1 MTEPARQHIRSIHV
15 FTLWVVILMALPAF
29 IATRG
34 GSSSNEA
41 SFESTRVEI
50 EGVPEY
56 DLNLRIPDMAPSLVI
71 LAPSEF
77 LAATGPLARHRTKM
91 GLPTVLYSIDDIEE
105 NISGEDR
112 ERKVH
117 NFLRTLHQQNPSFK
131 WLLIMGDSEHL
142 MPRPLW
148 HYALDRG
155 QFYQNYYYSDMY
167 YAGLDSTWDTD
178 GNGRYGEFSNITYT
192 VDGDLDADV
201 YVGRVT
207 ASTVEHVTNYVEKL
221 IRYERN
227 PPVGTWMKR
236 FLNWGSVMEAPNN
249 IELGAT
255 DRYVDYRSNA
265 YKVCTKVGESLPDH
279 IIERRLYDYPQL
291 EGGNYTIDD
300 GRDSLNRHNMLAWL
314 NKGASL
320 LNFAGQAR
328 YAGYA
333 LNDYGPPTCNDNADN
348 YVWNEPIR
356 YSDHA
361 SLTNGDMLPF
371 MYLSTC
377 NSASFHFGD
386 ATLETFL
393 TAESG
398 GAIGF
403 ISSTGTS
410 YRGEERSYS
419 WGNWYLDQRYW
430 EIFFQERV
438 TRPGQALGV
447 LKADYRKT
455 WFGDQLPAL
464 RESILGMMYAYV
476 LLGDP
481 YVDIYTDEAVWFKDP
496 SQLGVKWYAGEHDY
510 SVRILDHLGDPV
522 PNPRLTIYD
531 PNLYRVVTGDG
542 DGWLNFTLDLTGSS
556 RINVTFTAHNAVQTS
571 SRYNVLPEIA
581 DLAIIEGGIQI
592 SDPLPA
598 HGDTVTITVPV
609 RNIGGMVAEDSRLH
623 VSYVGGNGDP
633 TYKVFRHDLGDLQED
648 EEGVVSWNWSVRAGA
663 HAFQL
668 VAQTSSIDLDA
679 SNNIAWIRFN
689 TSGPDLLFSPGTGR
703 FDPSDVVRPGSPVS
717 VHYSIYNQGPV
728 SGEVDIGVFNGDPG
742 EGGKAIGEILDPGP
756 IGPGEYLNGSL
767 SFISPQNTSMVYIVM
782 DPYGEYPPDMIDVGS
797 KSLLIVNYPPIL
809 LGSPSITLLEDS
821 AGSTLALDGFFDDI
835 DDLGEVLEYSLI
847 SSPVMVSRI
856 GIGEERAAFL
866 RVKPPPDWFG
876 ETEVIIGVDDGLGGI
891 EVSIPVMVS
900 PMNDP
905 PTFPQAPLG
914 RMDLV
919 VLEDTAL
926 FITILAEDIE
936 GDPITYSTEDGGIEL
951 NGETGEMAWY
961 PVQKDVGTNVFKIFA
976 SDGNGGVSLLQ
987 ITVEVIE
994 VNEGPYIEPLPDIS
1008 CTVGKLLTFQVIAS
1022 DEEGDNL
1029 TYSSDVPFVTL
1040 EADGS
1045 GMINATHGTE
1055 GTLLVTIEVRDGTNS
1070 RYVSFNLTVISEGIG
1085 GDGKGSF
1092 DLQPIMAAGGVALAL
1107 FALLFVGFKAMRKN
1121 GENDGVEEE
1130 RRMADAL
1137 YEDERAD
1144 VEDAMP
1150 PVGEEPLEEVRE

>member
-1 MTEPARQHIRSIHV
+1 MIAPARLHVRSVHL
-15 FTLWVVILMALPAF
+15 FTLWVVVLMSLPAF
-29 IATRG
+29 FATSG
-34 GSSSNEA
+34 GSSSDEA
-41 SFESTRVEI
+41 SSGPIRGEI

-56 DLNLRIPDMAPSLVI
+56 ALGLRIPEVDPSLVI

-77 LAATGPLARHRTKM
+77 LAATWPLARHRTRM

-178 GNGRYGEFSNITYT
+178 GNGRYGEFSNTTYT

-201 YVGRVT
+201 YVGRVP
-207 ASTVEHVTNYVEKL
+207 ASTAEHVTNYVEKL

-265 YKVCTKVGESLPDH
+265 YKVCSKVGEDLPDNT
-279 IIERRLYDYPQL
+279 IERRLYDYPQL
-291 EGGNYTIDD
+291 EGGNYTVDD
-300 GRDSLNRHNMLAWL
+300 GRDTLNRHNMLAWL

-333 LNDYGPPTCNDNADN
+333 LNDYGPPTCNENADN
-348 YVWNEPIR
+348 YVWNEPIK

-398 GAIGF
+398 GAIGL

-410 YRGEERSYS
+410 YRGEENLYS

-430 EIFFQERV
+430 EIFFQEGV

-447 LKADYRKT
+447 LKADYREA

-464 RESILGMMYAYV
+464 RESVLGMMYAYV

-496 SQLGVKWYAGEHDY
+496 SQLGIKWYTGEHYY
-510 SVRILDHLGDPV
+510 SMRVLDHLGDPV
-522 PNPRLTIYD
+522 LNPRLTIYD
-531 PNLYRVVTGDG
+531 PNVYRVVAGDG
-542 DGWLNFTLDLTGSS
+542 DGWLNFTLDLTSSS

-571 SRYNVLPEIA
+571 YQYNVLPEIA
-581 DLAIIEGGIQI
+581 DLEIVEEEILI
-592 SDPLPA
+592 SDPSPA
-598 HGDTVTITVPV
+598 HGDMVTITVPV

-633 TYKVFRHDLGDLQED
+633 TYKVFRRDLGDLQED
-648 EEGVVSWNWSVRAGA
+648 EEGVVAWNWSVRAGA

-668 VAQTSSIDLDA
+668 VAQTSSIDLDT
-679 SNNIAWIRFN
+679 SNNIVWIDFN

-703 FDPSDVVRPGSPVS
+703 FDPADVVRPGSRVS

-728 SGEVDIGVFNGDPG
+728 SGEINICVFNGDPE
-742 EGGKAIGEILDPGP
+742 EGGTAIGEILDPGP
-756 IGPGEYLNGSL
+756 AGPGEYLNGSL
-767 SFISPQNTSMVYIVM
+767 SFISPQNTSMIYIVM
-782 DPYGEYPPDMIDVGS
+782 DPYGEYPPDMVDAGW
-797 KSLLIVNYPPIL
+797 KSLLLVNYPPIL
-809 LGSPSITLLEDS
+809 LGSPSIGMLEDS
-821 AGSTLALDGFFDDI
+821 AGATLFLDDFFDDI
-835 DDLGEVLEYSLI
+835 DDLGDVLEYSLI
-847 SSPVMVSRI
+847 SSPVLVSRI
-856 GIGEERAAFL
+856 GVGEEGAAFL
-866 RVKPPPDWFG
+866 EVKPPPDWFG
-876 ETEVIIGVDDGLGGI
+876 EAEVIIGVDDGLGGI
-891 EVSIPVMVS
+891 EVSIPVTVS
-900 PMNDP
+900 PLNDP
-905 PTFPQAPLG
+905 PTFPQAPLWE
-914 RMDLV
+914 MDLV

-926 FITILAEDIE
+926 LITILAEDIE
-936 GDPITYSTEDGGIEL
+936 GDAVTYSTEEKGIEL
-951 NGETGEMAWY
+951 NGETGEIVWY
-961 PVQKDVGTNVFKIFA
+961 PVQKDVGTHVFAISA
-976 SDGNGGVSLLQ
+976 NDGNGGVSILH

-994 VNEGPYIEPLPDIS
+994 VNEGPYVEPLPDIT
-1008 CTVGKLLTFQVIAS
+1008 CTVGEMLTFRVIAT
-1022 DEEGDNL
+1022 DEEGGNL
-1029 TYSSDVPFVTL
+1029 TYSSDVPFITFGS
-1040 EADGS
+1040 DG
-1045 GMINATHGTE
+1045 GGAINATRGTE
-1055 GTLLVTIEVRDGTNS
+1055 GTILVTIEVRDGTNS
-1070 RYVSFNLTVISEGIG
+1070 RYVLFNLTVLPEGEG

-1092 DLQPIMAAGGVALAL
+1092 DLQPIMAAGGIALAL
-1107 FALLFVGFKAMRKN
+1107 FALLFVGFKAMRRN
-1121 GENDGVEEE
+1121 EEDNGVEEE
-1130 RRMADAL
+1130 RRSADDL
-1137 YEDERAD
+1137 YGKERAE
-1144 VEDAMP
+1144 VEDTMP
-1150 PVGEEPLEEVRE
+1150 PVGEEPLEEIRE

>member
-34 GSSSNEA
+34 GSSSDGAYSEP
-41 SFESTRVEI
+41 TRVEI

-56 DLNLRIPDMAPSLVI
+56 DLNLRIPEMAPSLVI

-77 LAATGPLARHRTKM
+77 LAATGPLARHRTRM

-148 HYALDRG
+148 HYAQDRG
-155 QFYQNYYYSDMY
+155 QFYHNYYYSDMY

-201 YVGRVT
+201 YVGRVP
-207 ASTVEHVTNYVEKL
+207 ASTVEHVTNYVGKL

-265 YKVCTKVGESLPDH
+265 YKVCTKIGEGLPEH
-279 IIERRLYDYPQL
+279 IIEKSLYDYPQM
-291 EGGNYTIDD
+291 EGGNYTVGD
-300 GRDSLNRHNMLAWL
+300 GRDTLTRNNMLSWL
-314 NKGASL
+314 NTGASL

-348 YVWNEPIR
+348 YVWNEPVR

-410 YRGEERSYS
+410 YRGEERSKS

-430 EIFFQERV
+430 EIFFQEGV

-856 GIGEERAAFL
+856 GIGGEGAAFL

-926 FITILAEDIE
+926 SITILAEDIE

-1092 DLQPIMAAGGVALAL
+1092 DLQPIMAAGGIALAL

-1137 YEDERAD
+1137 YGDERAD